1 MRFGRRVGILITF
14 LSTGCAADRQSLA
27 DLGVNISLSSLPSGA
42 QVQQDGREVGVTP
55 MDLHLDTE
63 MAVTLT
69 FALGGFTPRTITG
82 TRDDLYKKWRGEVG
96 VVLLPVGYNNGGPV
110 PGMSDVDGLTGLAEE
125 LQKRGDWARA
135 AEVWEHV
142 LVFSPRNAR
151 AHRGMGS
158 CLAKMGRDEEAIRE
172 YEQYLFLA
180 PGAPDAARVQRAVD
194 NYRGG
199 IPASS
204 SHAH

>member
-1 MRFGRRVGILITF
+1 VALLGAA
-14 LSTGCAADRQSLA
+14 CAADRQSLA
-27 DLGVNISLSSLPSGA
+27 DLGVDLRLSSLPSGA
-42 QVQQDGREVGVTP
+42 QVQLDGRDVGITP
-55 MDLHLDTE
+55 MDLNVPSD
-63 MAVTLT
+63 APITLT

-82 TRDDLYKKWRGEVG
+82 GRDELYRKWHGDLG
-96 VVLLPVGYNNGGPV
+96 VVLLPVGYAGTP
-110 PGMSDVDGLTGLAEE
+110 PGISDVDGLTGLAQD
-125 LQKRGDWARA
+125 LQKRGDWAHA
-135 AEVWEHV
+135 AQVWEHV

-180 PGAPDAARVQRAVD
+180 PGAEDAARVQRAVD

-199 IPASS
+199 IPVNKAP
-204 SHAH
+204 